1 MGLRGLLVIVT
12 ALLFASAGGAESPV
26 QPAPQRLGRPVLQ
39 PPGAEE
45 RQIGTPGGGQE
56 PGGTQQPGSTR
67 LGRPVLAVP
76 PPPGVRGAPR
86 QEAPAVPPHPTA
98 SPNGSASSEGPP
110 R

>member
-1 MGLRGLLVIVT
+1 MGLRGLLVIVA
-12 ALLFASAGGAESPV
+12 ALLASAGGAQSPV

-67 LGRPVLAVP
+67 LGRPVLVV
-76 PPPGVRGAPR
+76 PPPGVREAPR
-86 QEAPAVPPHPTA
+86 QEAPGTPHPTV